1 MGGRAGSGAFR
12 HGLGVGLL
20 LGLLPALAGLS
31 PLTLPASA
39 STPSARSTPPP
50 ITLRLIAINDLHGNL
65 EEGTLQLNWPNPTTP
80 GATTKLAAGGSP
92 ALAGLITSLRQGAAH
107 SLVLSSGDL
116 IGATPMISALFR
128 DEPTIAIA
136 NQLGVELAAPGN
148 HEFDAG
154 QTELLRL
161 LNGGPHPPARF
172 TTIAANITTPSGAN
186 LFPATAI
193 RNVGG
198 VKVGFIG
205 AVTRTTPQIVIAS
218 GIAGLR
224 FGEEAVAI
232 NRAAAAL
239 QRQGVEAIVA
249 VIHEGGETGT
259 PGAPLDWNNTNC
271 PNARGPIFAIARQLA
286 PAIDVVFSA
295 HSHQGYNCWI
305 DGRPILQSTAFG
317 RGVSVVDLALNR
329 RTGDV
334 DRARTVSR
342 NLPVL
347 NSRTDP
353 EQRKAV
359 LAAEPSPWRQ
369 VLERATPDPTVAA
382 QVARYASAAAP
393 KAQRVV
399 GSIGGSFD
407 RNGPTDSTA
416 GRLIAD
422 AQLAATRSPAAGG
435 AEAALMNP
443 GGIRTNLACRSA
455 PPCPITYGEI
465 FAMQPFGNSL
475 VVITLTG
482 VQLQALLEDQQPPGA
497 QRPTFLQPS
506 ATLRYRWAAQAPHGQ
521 RVRELRLN
529 GRPIAAQQPVR
540 LVVNSFLAQG
550 GDGFAGL
557 LQGRD
562 AIGGPLDVGALAA
575 FLEGNPVPDPEPRI
589 TLK

>member
-1 MGGRAGSGAFR
+1 M
-12 HGLGVGLL
+12 V
-20 LGLLPALAGLS
+20 
-31 PLTLPASA
+31 
-39 STPSARSTPPP
+39 PSVAAPGHPFP
-50 ITLRLIAINDLHGNL
+50 HHHLTLRLIAINDFHGNL
-65 EEGTLQLNWPNPTTP
+65 EEGTLSLNWPNPTSP
-80 GATTKLAAGGSP
+80 GATTKLAAGGAP
-92 ALAGLITSLRQGAAH
+92 ALAGLIASLRQGAPH

-116 IGATPMISALFR
+116 IGATPLISALFR

-136 NQLGVELAAPGN
+136 NQLGVDLAIPGN

-172 TTIAANITTPSGAN
+172 ATIAANITTASGAT

-193 RNVGG
+193 RSVAG

-205 AVTRTTPQIVIAS
+205 AVTTTTPQIVIAS
-218 GIAGLR
+218 GITGLR
-224 FGEEAVAI
+224 FGGEAEAI

-259 PGAPLDWNNTNC
+259 PGAPLDWNITHC

-317 RGVSVVDLALNR
+317 RGVSVVDLALNPH
-329 RTGDV
+329 TGDV
-334 DRARTVSR
+334 DRARTTSR

-347 NSRTDP
+347 NGRTDP

-369 VLERATPDPTVAA
+369 VLERAQPDPEVAA
-382 QVARYASAAAP
+382 QVARYARAAAP

-399 GSIGGSFD
+399 GAIGGSFD
-407 RNGPTDSTA
+407 RNGPADSSA

-435 AEAALMNP
+435 AQAALMNP
-443 GGIRTNLACRSA
+443 GGIRTNLPCRST
-455 PPCPITYGEI
+455 PPCPISYGEI

-475 VVITLTG
+475 VVLTLSG
-482 VQLQALLEDQQPPGA
+482 AELKELLERQQPPGSS
-497 QRPTFLQPS
+497 RPTVLQPS
-506 ATLRYRWAAQAPHGQ
+506 ATLRYQWVAGAPHGQ
-521 RVRELRLN
+521 RV
-529 GRPIAAQQPVR
+529 
-540 LVVNSFLAQG
+540 
-550 GDGFAGL
+550 
-557 LQGRD
+557 
-562 AIGGPLDVGALAA
+562 
-575 FLEGNPVPDPEPRI
+575 
-589 TLK
+589 

>member
-1 MGGRAGSGAFR
+1 MGGRAVRGAFK

-20 LGLLPALAGLS
+20 LGLIPALAGIF
-31 PLTLPASA
+31 PRTLPSSA
-39 STPSARSTPPP
+39 STTSARSAPPP

-65 EEGTLQLNWPNPTTP
+65 EDGTLSLNWPNPTTP
-80 GATTKLAAGGSP
+80 GATTKLAAGGTP
-92 ALAGLITSLRQGAAH
+92 ALAGLISSLRRGAAH

-116 IGATPMISALFR
+116 IGATPLISALFR

-136 NQLGVELAAPGN
+136 NRIGVDIAAPGN

-172 TTIAANITTPSGAN
+172 VTIAANITTPSGAT

-193 RNVGG
+193 RSLGG

-205 AVTRTTPQIVIAS
+205 AVTKTTPQIVIAS
-218 GIAGLR
+218 GITGLR
-224 FGEEAVAI
+224 FGEEAEAI

-249 VIHEGGETGT
+249 IIHEGGETGA
-259 PGAPLDWNNTNC
+259 PGTPLDWNNTRC
-271 PNARGPIFAIARQLA
+271 PKARGPIFAIARQLA

-305 DGRPILQSTAFG
+305 DGRPILQATSFG
-317 RGVSVVDLALNR
+317 RGVSVVDLALNP

-334 DRARTVSR
+334 DRARTSSR

-347 NSRTDP
+347 NGRTDP

-369 VLERATPDPTVAA
+369 VLEQAAPDPEVAA
-382 QVARYASAAAP
+382 KVTDYARAAAP

-399 GSIGGSFD
+399 GTIGGGFD
-407 RNGPTDSTA
+407 RQGPSDSSA

-435 AEAALMNP
+435 AQAALMNP
-443 GGIRTNLACRSA
+443 GGIRTNLSCRSA
-455 PPCPITYGEI
+455 PPCPISYGDL

-475 VVITLTG
+475 VVLTLSG
-482 VQLQALLEDQQPPGA
+482 AQLQALLEDQQRPGA
-497 QRPTFLQPS
+497 QRPIFLQPS
-506 ATLRYRWAAQAPHGQ
+506 ATLRYRWAAKAPHGQ

-529 GRPIAAQQPVR
+529 GRPIQPSQKVR

-562 AIGGPLDVGALAA
+562 PVGGPLDVEALTA
-575 FLEGNPVPDPEPRI
+575 FLQGNPAPDPEPRI
-589 TLK
+589 TLI